1 MMAHKYRVFIPNGLT
16 FLSLLCGMCSILVSA
31 ATPTA
36 ADAPRHL
43 WFAGL
48 LILASYL
55 IDWCDGLVARTLHAS
70 TAFGLQLDSLVDMV
84 SLGVAPTV
92 LLFMYSLRVI
102 GISPWLSGPVVMLV
116 PLAGA
121 FRLARFNL
129 LPPKTISRTDSVGLT
144 ISTGGAL
151 VTLAVLSNLAA
162 GVAPPAVLYL
172 CMTVGISVLMVST
185 IPFPALAWIFARRRS
200 TVVVLGLMG
209 VSLVGLSF
217 FTAWLLWTSA
227 YVGVAL
233 VRASARRFG

>member
-1 MMAHKYRVFIPNGLT
+1 MMACKYRVLIPNGLT
-16 FLSLLCGMCSILVSA
+16 FLSLLCGTCAILVAA

-36 ADAPRHL
+36 ADAPRSL
-43 WFAGL
+43 WCAGL

-55 IDWCDGLVARTLHAS
+55 IDWCDGMVARRLHAS

-92 LLFMYSLRVI
+92 LLFMYSLRAV
-102 GISPWLSGPVVMLV
+102 GISPWLSGPVVVLV

-129 LPPKTISRTDSVGLT
+129 LPPKTTGQTESVGLT

-151 VTLAVLSNLAA
+151 LTLAVLSNLAA
-162 GVAPPAVLYL
+162 GVAPSAALYL
-172 CMTVGISVLMVST
+172 CVTVGISGLMVST
-185 IPFPALAWIFARRRS
+185 MPFPALAWLFADWRT

-217 FTAWLLWTSA
+217 FTAWLVWISV
-227 YVGVAL
+227 YVGGAV
-233 VRASARRFG
+233 VRAASLRFR

>member
-1 MMAHKYRVFIPNGLT
+1 MIASKYRVLIPNGLT
-16 FLSLLCGMCSILVSA
+16 FLSLLCGTCSILVSA

-36 ADAPRHL
+36 ADASQVS
-43 WFAGL
+43 
-48 LILASYL
+48 LARRAVHPGELSHR
-55 IDWCDGLVARTLHAS
+55 LVRWRGGAALHAS

-84 SLGVAPTV
+84 SLGLAPTV

-102 GISPWLSGPVVMLV
+102 EISPWLSGPVVVLV

-129 LPPKTISRTDSVGLT
+129 LPPKTTSRAESVGLT

-151 VTLAVLSNLAA
+151 LTLAVLSNLAA
-162 GVAPPAVLYL
+162 GAVPSAVLYL
-172 CMTVGISVLMVST
+172 CMTVGISLLMVST
-185 IPFPALAWIFARRRS
+185 IPFPSLAWIFAGWWT

-209 VSLVGLSF
+209 VSLLGLSF

-233 VRASARRFG
+233 VRASARRFR

>member
-1 MMAHKYRVFIPNGLT
+1 MAHNYRVLIPNGLT
-16 FLSLLCGMCSILVSA
+16 FLSLLCGMAAILVSA
-31 ATPTA
+31 ATRTA
-36 ADAPRHL
+36 ADASRYL
-43 WFAGL
+43 WCAGL

-55 IDWCDGLVARTLHAS
+55 IDWSDGLVARTLHAS
-70 TAFGLQLDSLVDMV
+70 TSFGLQLDSLVDMV

-92 LLFMYSLRVI
+92 FLFMYSLRVMEV
-102 GISPWLSGPVVMLV
+102 SPWLSGSVVVLV

-129 LPPKTISRTDSVGLT
+129 LPPKTTSRTDSVGLT

-162 GVAPPAVLYL
+162 GMAPPAVLYL
-172 CMTVGISVLMVST
+172 GMTVGISGLMVST
-185 IPFPALAWIFARRRS
+185 IPFPALTWIFAGWRR

-233 VRASARRFG
+233 VRASARHCR